1 MVKLLIL
8 SIIFA
13 FISYITYKITG
24 FGLKIGKYKIIYPL
38 LLLIF
43 LSGCVTTQTQF
54 KDCKLMAAKVAHRLD
69 HRNKAYMV
77 CHGTYKGLP
86 HRWILCNNQ
95 ILDNVHGKPKYY
107 KLNSVSKI
115 VITPSK

>member
-54 KDCKLMAAKVAHRLD
+54 KDCKLMAAKIERRLD
-69 HRNKAYMV
+69 KRHEAYMV

-86 HRWILCNNQ
+86 HRWILCNGQ
-95 ILDNVHGKPKYY
+95 ILDNVHGNPKYY
-107 KLNSVSKI
+107 KLNSVSKM
-115 VITPSK
+115 VIKPSH